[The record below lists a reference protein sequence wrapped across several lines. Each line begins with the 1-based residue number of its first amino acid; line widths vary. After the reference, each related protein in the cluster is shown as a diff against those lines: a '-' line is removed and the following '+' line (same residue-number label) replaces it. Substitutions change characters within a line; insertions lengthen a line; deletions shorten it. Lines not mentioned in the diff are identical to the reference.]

1 MTHGAGRPGASGDD
15 LPALDALRTQF
26 ARMREANEIDDVGE
40 GVLRRHFDER
50 AQSLGAELTD
60 LVREYER
67 RAAETGEAEAHQW
80 LSDAAEALGRRDRDH
95 TRRVLDTVVEEPAT

>member
-1 MTHGAGRPGASGDD
+1 MTHRAGGPDDIGDD

-26 ARMREANEIDDVGE
+26 TRMREANEIDDVGE

-50 AQSLGAELTD
+50 AETLGAELTD

-67 RAAETGEAEAHQW
+67 RAAETGEADAQQW

-95 TRRVLDTVVEEPAT
+95 TQRVLETVVSDLAT